1 MNSIFAI
8 SFALALVFPMLSK
21 ATVDSQNNNL
31 DPITVSAAH
40 QITKANPNQIFWEDT
55 PDILFGI
62 PILKVIVGPGG
73 YIQEIIVLRKPQN
86 PEATDT
92 LQLAINAI
100 RRAEPFKYLVVN
112 DEPVEFVQTFLFR
125 NDRKFKLRV
134 LD

>member
-1 MNSIFAI
+1 MKSIFAL
-8 SFALALVFPMLSK
+8 SFALGLLFPIFSHANLD
-21 ATVDSQNNNL
+21 VQNNNL

-40 QITKANPNQIFWEDT
+40 QITKANASQIYWEDT

-62 PILKVIVGPGG
+62 PILKVVVGPSG

-92 LQLAINAI
+92 VQLAINAV